1 MEIKF
6 SNIIPAPIPDKDIKT
21 SEIWSRDIA
30 FKSGEKYLIY
40 AESGKGKTTFVNII
54 FGKRKDYTG
63 NAYIDN
69 QIIKGIKD
77 KDFSEIRRS
86 KISIV
91 PQGLNLF
98 PDLSLIENIRIK
110 NRITNHKSE
119 SEIQEMIDLLELSG
133 MENRKA
139 GKMSF
144 GQRQRTAIIRALC
157 QDFDFILL
165 DEAFSHLDKRNTQIA
180 WQLISSEADKKN
192 ASVISTS
199 LTSEF
204 DNNITKLMV

>member
-6 SNIIPAPIPDKDIKT
+6 SDIIPAPIPDKDIKL
-21 SEIWSRDIA
+21 SEIWSRDIV
-30 FKSGEKYLIY
+30 FNSGQKYLIY
-40 AESGKGKTTFVNII
+40 AESGKGKTTFINII
-54 FGKRKDYTG
+54 FGKRKDYNG
-63 NAYIDN
+63 NAFINDQN
-69 QIIKGIKD
+69 IKD
-77 KDFSEIRRS
+77 IKDTEFSNIRRS

-98 PDLSLIENIRIK
+98 PDLSLIENIQIK
-110 NRITNHKSE
+110 NRISNYKTE
-119 SEIQEMIDLLELSG
+119 AEIQEMIDLLELSG

-157 QDFDFILL
+157 QNFEFILL
-165 DEAFSHLDKRNTQIA
+165 DEAFSHLDNRNTKIA
-180 WQLISSEADKKN
+180 WQLITSEADKKH

-204 DNNITKLMV
+204 DNNITKIMV